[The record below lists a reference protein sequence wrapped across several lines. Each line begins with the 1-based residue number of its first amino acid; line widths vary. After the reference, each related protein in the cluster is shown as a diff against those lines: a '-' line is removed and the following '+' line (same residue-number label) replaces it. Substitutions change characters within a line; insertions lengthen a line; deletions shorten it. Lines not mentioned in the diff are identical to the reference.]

1 MTDPQPWWETV
12 NWLDVF
18 LTSGLF
24 TTLLTLFLKWRHDR
38 KKMPLE
44 RKQIE
49 SGIANDNITSTVAIN
64 AEYRQLL
71 EVHKASFKADL
82 DRQKERHAEEIES
95 LRTNQESALDLLRNR
110 LDSLETA
117 NVELQAKVTRLERD
131 DRTSQAELVKQ
142 HTRIGKLETNLTSA
156 KDTVITLITYIKDHP
171 NVATGEIP
179 IVDFTIFDV

>member
-12 NWLDVF
+12 EWLDVF
-18 LTSGLF
+18 ITSGLL
-24 TTLLTLFLKWRHDR
+24 TTLLTIFLKWRHDK

-82 DRQKERHAEEIES
+82 DRQKERHAEEIQS
-95 LRTNQESALDLLRNR
+95 LRNHQESSLDLLRNR

-131 DRTSQAELVKQ
+131 DRTSREELLKQ